1 MKRMLLIALSLMTAQ
16 GAAQEVLIHH
26 ANVMTVTGGTIE
38 NGSILIRDGKIVA
51 VGRDLS
57 GVSAQVEVIDATGQW
72 VTPGLIDCHS
82 HIAADSIN
90 ESGVAVSSMTG
101 IEDVLDPTNINIYR
115 DLAGGVTTANVLH
128 GSANPIGGKNAVIK
142 LRWGKS
148 APQLKLAAAKPG
160 IKFALGENPKRP
172 GQRGR
177 GQGGRRYPG
186 TRMGVEDV
194 IRSAF
199 SRSREYLSRWTDYER
214 KKSRGIDPLVPP
226 RRDLQLEPLVEVLE
240 GKRLVHAHC
249 YRADEILMLIRVA
262 NDFGFKIATFQH
274 VLEGYKVAS
283 EIAEHGAGAS
293 TFSDWW
299 AYKLEAFDAI
309 PHNAAIMTRK
319 GVVVSINSDSAE
331 EARHLFQEA
340 AKTMKYGGLSE
351 DEALALV
358 TINPARQLQIDDRV
372 GSIEPGKDADLVL
385 FNRYPLSAYA
395 VPEMVLI
402 DGEVYFSREK
412 DGQRQR
418 EIEDEKKRLLE
429 QEKKDRQDRKEGTGK
444 SRQSTVSAPPGNPEV
459 EHAR

>member
-1 MKRMLLIALSLMTAQ
+1 
-16 GAAQEVLIHH
+16 
-26 ANVMTVTGGTIE
+26 MTVTGGTIE

-199 SRSREYLSRWTDYER
+199 SRSRQYLSRWTEYER
-214 KKSRGIDPLVPP
+214 KKSRGTDPLVPP
-226 RRDLQLEPLVEVLE
+226 PPRSSVETP
-240 GKRLVHAHC
+240 GGSPGGQA
-249 YRADEILMLIRVA
+249 
-262 NDFGFKIATFQH
+262 FGACS
-274 VLEGYKVAS
+274 L
-283 EIAEHGAGAS
+283 
-293 TFSDWW
+293 
-299 AYKLEAFDAI
+299 L
-309 PHNAAIMTRK
+309 
-319 GVVVSINSDSAE
+319 
-331 EARHLFQEA
+331 
-340 AKTMKYGGLSE
+340 
-351 DEALALV
+351 
-358 TINPARQLQIDDRV
+358 
-372 GSIEPGKDADLVL
+372 PG
-385 FNRYPLSAYA
+385 R
-395 VPEMVLI
+395 
-402 DGEVYFSREK
+402 
-412 DGQRQR
+412 
-418 EIEDEKKRLLE
+418 
-429 QEKKDRQDRKEGTGK
+429 
-444 SRQSTVSAPPGNPEV
+444 
-459 EHAR
+459 